1 MSPFFIMIYVKG
13 KPEPDSKLV
22 KLDELT
28 RVTTLNNRVLNIRK
42 KDLFPTVAQGKKAD
56 TVLEPESERWVQLK
70 EERQRKEMNIFT
82 DEKEVWV
89 PRKEVPWRLLNVTD
103 EVIAFC
109 KVNKDI
115 EYYINEIDLVKYVNP
130 DGLPI
135 DYDNIDR
142 LLKGQR
148 NDILLAMKIIER
160 SNLYKS
166 IGSIP
171 MVIAQNYENIKMY
184 AKITPNVKRML
195 RMLGMDVNRNGKEGI
210 LINYLEAIRYVNPD
224 MYKEAFNLLCD
235 VRRS

>member
-1 MSPFFIMIYVKG
+1 MIYVKG

-22 KLDELT
+22 RLDELT
-28 RVTTLNNRVLNIRK
+28 RVTTLNNRVLNIRE
-42 KDLFPTVAQGKKAD
+42 KDLFPTVTQGKKAD

-70 EERQRKEMNIFT
+70 YEYQRTKMNIFT

-89 PRKEVPWRLLNVTD
+89 PRREVPWGLLNATD
-103 EVIAFC
+103 EIFALC
-109 KVNKDI
+109 KVNKGI

-130 DGLPI
+130 NGLPI

-142 LLKGQR
+142 LLKGQQ

-171 MVIAQNYENIKMY
+171 MVIAQNYVNIKKY
-184 AKITPNVKRML
+184 AKITPKVKRML
-195 RMLGMDVNRNGKEGI
+195 RMLGMDVNKDGREGI
-210 LINYLEAIRYVNPD
+210 LVNYLEAIRYVNPD
-224 MYKEAFNLLCD
+224 MYKEAFNLLCN

>member
-1 MSPFFIMIYVKG
+1 MIYVKG

-28 RVTTLNNRVLNIRK
+28 RVTTLNNRVLNIRE
-42 KDLFPTVAQGKKAD
+42 KDLFPTVAQGKNKD
-56 TVLEPESERWVQLK
+56 TVLEPESERWVQLD
-70 EERQRKEMNIFT
+70 EYQRKEMNIFT

-89 PRKEVPWRLLNVTD
+89 PRKEVPWGLLKVTD
-103 EVIAFC
+103 EVLAFC
-109 KVNKDI
+109 KVNKSI

-130 DGLPI
+130 NGLPI

-142 LLKGQR
+142 LLKGQQ

-171 MVIAQNYENIKMY
+171 MVIAQNYANIKKY
-184 AKITPNVKRML
+184 AKITPKVKRML
-195 RMLGMDVNRNGKEGI
+195 RMLGMDVNKDGREGI
-210 LINYLEAIRYVNPD
+210 LVNYLEAIRYVNPD
-224 MYKEAFNLLCD
+224 MYKEAFNLLCN

>member
-28 RVTTLNNRVLNIRK
+28 RVTTLNNRILNIRE

-56 TVLEPESERWVQLK
+56 TVLEPESGRWVRLK
-70 EERQRKEMNIFT
+70 SEHQRREMKIFT
-82 DEKEVWV
+82 DEEEVWV
-89 PRKEVPWRLLNVTD
+89 PRKEVPWGLLYATD
-103 EVIAFC
+103 EIFAFC
-109 KVNKDI
+109 KVNNGI

-130 DGLPI
+130 NGLPI

-142 LLKGQR
+142 LLKGQQ

-171 MVIAQNYENIKMY
+171 MVIAQNYENIKKY
-184 AKITPNVKRML
+184 AKITPKVKRML
-195 RMLGMDVNRNGKEGI
+195 KMLGMDVNRDGREGI
-210 LINYLEAIRYVNPD
+210 LVNYLEAIRYVNPD
-224 MYKEAFNLLCD
+224 MYKEAFNLLCN